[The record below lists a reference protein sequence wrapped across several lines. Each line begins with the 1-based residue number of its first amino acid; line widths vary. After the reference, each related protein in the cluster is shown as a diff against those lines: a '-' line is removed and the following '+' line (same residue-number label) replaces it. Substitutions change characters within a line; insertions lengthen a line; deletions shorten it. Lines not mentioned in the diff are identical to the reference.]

1 MSITRR
7 IEKLEGD
14 FAAEGDL
21 DRAHRAAFARAE
33 IPERDYPAV
42 RDEYLARGEIPSVL
56 YRHNDGRCVNTG
68 VSRSPDDPPETNQ
81 PDTTHPAFTHDNIH
95 SRD

>member
-42 RDEYLARGEIPSVL
+42 RDEYLARGEIPS
-56 YRHNDGRCVNTG
+56 
-68 VSRSPDDPPETNQ
+68 
-81 PDTTHPAFTHDNIH
+81 TTAAA
-95 SRD
+95 